1 MKVGIRHTE
10 SVHSRLIHA
19 SITHTLFVVCLMS
32 YRKLDVDVY
41 EEGTFVGEEEETE
54 SKGEYIQSLQDQLQ
68 EKLRELR
75 AKLTR

>member
-1 MKVGIRHTE
+1 
-10 SVHSRLIHA
+10 
-19 SITHTLFVVCLMS
+19 MS

-41 EEGTFVGEEEETE
+41 EEGPTFLGEDEEIE
-54 SKGEYIQSLQDQLQ
+54 SKGENIQSLQEQLQ